1 MNLISCFKNYCAVF
15 LFLVFLSGCSEE
27 SKPLLQVGEK
37 ALPFTLE
44 LLDGKQSHLEQYAG
58 KGLVIT
64 FMSSWC
70 PCSNESMP
78 LMKQAYAKYKGDPI
92 VFLMVGI
99 QDSNSKFEKFVK
111 KWEAPFLAGYD
122 KGDRIAKDYGVS
134 SPPTTFFIDKNGIV
148 KRAFYGN
155 IAKKPDEFQKWVEEI
170 I

>member
-1 MNLISCFKNYCAVF
+1 M
-15 LFLVFLSGCSEE
+15 SGCSEE
-27 SKPLLQVGEK
+27 GKPLLQVGEK

-44 LLDGKQSHLEQYAG
+44 LIGGQQSQLEHYAG
-58 KGLVIT
+58 KSLVIT

-78 LMKQAYAKYKGDPI
+78 LMKQAYSKHKNDQI

-99 QDSNSKFEKFVK
+99 QESRSKFEKFVE
-111 KWEAPFLAGYD
+111 KWDVPFPAGYD
-122 KGDRIAKDYGVS
+122 KGDQIAKNYGVG
-134 SPPTTFFIDKNGIV
+134 SPPTTFFIGKNGIV